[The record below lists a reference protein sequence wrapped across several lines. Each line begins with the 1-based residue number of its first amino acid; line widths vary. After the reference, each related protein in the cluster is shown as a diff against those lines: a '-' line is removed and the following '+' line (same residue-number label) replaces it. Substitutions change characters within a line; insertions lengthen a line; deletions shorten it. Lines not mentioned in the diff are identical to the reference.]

1 MGSYR
6 YSSVLLAISRCIVT
20 GGDSGIGKAAAVA
33 FAMEGADVA
42 IVYLPEEQVDAN
54 NVQKTIQSYGRECL
68 LIPQD
73 LRSEEGCK
81 RVVDVVVKA
90 WGRIDVLVNNS
101 SVSIM
106 ENSLHCEAIL
116 TWFDIHLVRS
126 CTIPRESKTFQPSN
140 S

>member
-1 MGSYR
+1 
-6 YSSVLLAISRCIVT
+6 VT

-81 RVVDVVVKA
+81 RVVDIVVKA

-101 SVSIM
+101 SVSVI
-106 ENSLHCEAIL
+106 EDSSH
-116 TWFDIHLVRS
+116 
-126 CTIPRESKTFQPSN
+126 
-140 S
+140 